1 MGLIYK
7 IFWYNSLMV
16 EDYIR
21 KVLNLGNVKILIPKG
36 VFS

>member
-7 IFWYNSLMV
+7 IFWYNSLMI
-16 EDYIR
+16 ENYIR
-21 KVLNLGNVKILIPKG
+21 NVLNLGNVKILIPKG